1 MKLLIVALPLH
12 KLNENI
18 LNLYFIMSTT
28 RCPNCGNQLPEG
40 SAFCN
45 KCGSRIDMN
54 EKNYN
59 RDYED
64 WSDDGYSRRD
74 SRDER
79 ARKNNNIT
87 RYVVIGIAILAFLA
101 IFIINKKFF
110 SNNNEDKNIEPVSIV
125 DNSNSAAADAL
136 SRALNDYNYVGDGA
150 NIIYAMRIPGS
161 EPGKND
167 KIIGITQSGKN
178 DDSFYKLY
186 ELVQNGDKWTIDPE
200 HVKQVSTSGR
210 DVSFDTNKLR
220 AGVDMIPQIAD
231 IDGKKYF
238 YYAFLSIPK
247 GDTNNKGSVV
257 LNLYDVE
264 SRNITS
270 ATYEG
275 TFQNVGGDQSIVCK
289 PASGS
294 SSTVEWMNNQARNFI
309 RILSI
314 TDGSDD
320 NNKENTAEVQNVPTE
335 KPAAPSAVPSAA
347 PKAEDAQAAS
357 NGQAQASVGEEK
369 DKDSPMFSKDD
380 IVETK
385 QAGNYKVFRLK
396 DGSVVRYD
404 RSTGKNTKIH
414 QGGAEAIGFEDTEKG
429 ILNIR
434 KADGS
439 REQVNLNNG
448 QKSQAPAAAKPAE
461 KKEEPKTE

>member
-1 MKLLIVALPLH
+1 
-12 KLNENI
+12 
-18 LNLYFIMSTT
+18 MSIK
-28 RCPNCGNQLPEG
+28 CPNCGNTLPDD

-45 KCGSRIDMN
+45 RCGSRIEMKEN
-54 EKNYN
+54 NYR

-64 WSDDGYSRRD
+64 WSDDDRPRGRDRDDRGGYNQGKSNR
-74 SRDER
+74 
-79 ARKNNNIT
+79 IT
-87 RYVVIGIAILAFLA
+87 TYVVIGILVLAFLA
-101 IFIINKKFF
+101 IFAINKLYF
-110 SNNNEDKNIEPVSIV
+110 SGNNNKEEAQPVSIV

-136 SRALNDYNYVGDGA
+136 SRALNENNYVGDGA
-150 NIIYAMRIPGS
+150 TIVYAMRIAGS
-161 EPGKND
+161 EPGTND
-167 KIIGITQSGKN
+167 KIIGITQLSNKG

-186 ELVQNGDKWTIDPE
+186 ELTQNGEKWNIDPE
-200 HVKQVSTSGR
+200 HIKQVSTSGR
-210 DVSFDTNKLR
+210 EISFDQNKLK
-220 AGVDMIPQIAD
+220 AGIDMIPQAPEIG
-231 IDGKKYF
+231 GKKYF
-238 YYAFLSIPK
+238 FYAYLSIPK
-247 GDTNNKGSVV
+247 GEINNRASVV

-275 TFQNVGGDQSIVCK
+275 QFENINGEQSILCN

-294 SSTVEWMNNQARNFI
+294 SETVKWMNEQARNFI
-309 RILSI
+309 RILSLK
-314 TDGSDD
+314 TGDERAEQ
-320 NNKENTAEVQNVPTE
+320 KENKPEEQKAQPEQTAPREESRSEEASSEQSAT
-335 KPAAPSAVPSAA
+335 PAASSA
-347 PKAEDAQAAS
+347 
-357 NGQAQASVGEEK
+357 VGEEK
-369 DKDSPMFSKDD
+369 DKDTPMFSKDD

-448 QKSQAPAAAKPAE
+448 QKSSAPAKAAAPA
-461 KKEEPKTE
+461 KAEEPKKTE

>member
-1 MKLLIVALPLH
+1 
-12 KLNENI
+12 
-18 LNLYFIMSTT
+18 MSI
-28 RCPNCGNQLPEG
+28 RCPNCGNTLPDD

-45 KCGSRIDMN
+45 KCGSRIEMKGN
-54 EKNYN
+54 GYR

-64 WSDDGYSRRD
+64 WSDDDRGRG
-74 SRDER
+74 RDER
-79 ARKNNNIT
+79 LSNRQESGSKT
-87 RYVVIGIAILAFLA
+87 TTYVVIGILVLAFLA
-101 IFIINKKFF
+101 IFAINKIFF
-110 SNNNEDKNIEPVSIV
+110 SGSKDKTEAQPVSIV

-136 SRALNDYNYVGDGA
+136 SRALNENNYVGDGA
-150 NIIYAMRIPGS
+150 TIVYAMRISGS
-161 EPGKND
+161 EPGVND
-167 KIIGITQSGKN
+167 KIIGITQLSNKG

-186 ELVQNGDKWTIDPE
+186 ELTQNGEKWNIDPE
-200 HVKQVSTSGR
+200 HIKQVSTSGR
-210 DVSFDTNKLR
+210 DISFDQNKLK
-220 AGVDMIPQIAD
+220 AGIDMIPQAPEIN
-231 IDGKKYF
+231 GKKYF
-238 YYAFLSIPK
+238 FYAFLSIPK
-247 GDTNNKGSVV
+247 GEMNNRASVV

-275 TFQNVGGDQSIVCK
+275 QFENINGEQSIVCN

-294 SSTVEWMNNQARNFI
+294 SETVKWMNEQARNFI
-309 RILSI
+309 RILSLKSA
-314 TDGSDD
+314 DERAAEQEQ
-320 NNKENTAEVQNVPTE
+320 KAAEVAQPQVEVPRAE
-335 KPAAPSAVPSAA
+335 VAPEPAPEQAQQAAAPS
-347 PKAEDAQAAS
+347 
-357 NGQAQASVGEEK
+357 GIGEEK
-369 DKDSPMFSKDD
+369 DKDTPMFSKDD

-448 QKSQAPAAAKPAE
+448 QKSQAPAKAAAPA
-461 KKEEPKTE
+461 KAEEPKKTE